1 MLLGEHGRFAGL
13 FRNSLITILPC
24 PDTFK
29 QSNSPA
35 MVMAIKRLAVFLAD
49 IDIVQNIEQS
59 TLKLLKMV
67 LKAA

>member
-24 PDTFK
+24 PARSK
-29 QSNSPA
+29 QSNSPT
-35 MVMAIKRLAVFLAD
+35 MVMAIKRLTVFLAD
-49 IDIVQNIEQS
+49 IGIVQNIEQS